1 MFNMVFVFIFNISKQ
16 CKTIHNFLIKHDKGE
31 HAPPEPRQESSS
43 CEDNMGQVGSGADGG
58 GGGDDGDGD

>member
-1 MFNMVFVFIFNISKQ
+1 MNILYIKTMSKNF
-16 CKTIHNFLIKHDKGE
+16 KTSMKYDEGE

-43 CEDNMGQVGSGADGG
+43 CEDHMGQVGSGADGG